1 VTIRLCGSGSG
12 CVTILLMIMN
22 RAIRR
27 YVITDFVVNSHL
39 K

>member
-12 CVTILLMIMN
+12 CVTILLMIM
-22 RAIRR
+22 IRR